1 MKMTKPWTGKK
12 DNLPSQT
19 KKEQHKQRKS
29 FVIKK
34 REIESTEQQ
43 QAILEYKKN
52 ANQSL

>member
-1 MKMTKPWTGKK
+1 MKMMKPWTGKK
-12 DNLPSQT
+12 DPTNQA

-34 REIESTEQQ
+34 HEIESSEQQ

-52 ANQSL
+52 ANQSI